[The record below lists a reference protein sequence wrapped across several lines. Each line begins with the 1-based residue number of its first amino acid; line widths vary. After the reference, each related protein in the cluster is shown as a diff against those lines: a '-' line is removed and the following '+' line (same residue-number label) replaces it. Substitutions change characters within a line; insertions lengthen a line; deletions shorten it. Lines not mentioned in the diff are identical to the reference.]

1 MVIYY
6 PREDSYLLEKHVKRL
21 AYNSVLDMGTGTG
34 IQALAAASSKKVKKV
49 LAVDINKEAI
59 AYCKKN
65 AKHKKIT
72 YRVSDLFAKVPKKKF
87 DTIIFNPPYLP
98 QEKRKRDTATEG
110 GKKGHEVIEK
120 FIAKAV
126 AYLKPNG
133 NILLLFSSLTDR
145 HMVEHLLKAK
155 MLDFKMID
163 SIHYFFEELY
173 VYNII
178 KSSVLRELEKK
189 GVKDIQYLAHGKRG
203 IVYTGKYK
211 KKKIAIKTKKPESE
225 AVNRIKNEITFLKLL
240 NKHKIGPNLLMHG
253 KNWLAYTFIPGV
265 FIKDWL
271 PKAKK
276 AEIKRVLKSVFKKC
290 FKMDQLEINKEEMH
304 HPLKHII
311 IGKSPKLI
319 DFERARKTKDPKNVS
334 QFCQFIMS
342 LKYVLVKKGI
352 KVKKAKI
359 ICLAKDY
366 KKKLDSAS
374 FKAILKELN
383 I

>member
-21 AYNSVLDMGTGTG
+21 AVRNVLDMGTGTG
-34 IQALAAASSKKVKKV
+34 IQALAAASNKKVKKV
-49 LAVDINKEAI
+49 LAVDINKESI
-59 AYCKKN
+59 AYCKEN
-65 AKHKKIT
+65 SKHKKII
-72 YRVSDLFAKVPKKKF
+72 YRISDLFAKVPKKKF

-98 QEKRKRDTATEG
+98 QEKRKRDIATEG
-110 GKKGHEVIEK
+110 GKKGHEIIEK
-120 FIAKAV
+120 FLAKATD
-126 AYLKPNG
+126 YLKTDG

-145 HMVEHLLKAK
+145 HRVEHLLKTK

-178 KSSVLRELEKK
+178 KSPVLQELEKK
-189 GVKDIQYLAHGKRG
+189 GVKNIKYLAQGKRG

-211 KKKIAIKTKKPESE
+211 KKKIAIKTKKPESD
-225 AVNRIKNEITFLKLL
+225 AIGRIKNEVDFLKLL
-240 NKHKIGPNLLMHG
+240 NKHKIGPTLLMHG

-271 PKAKK
+271 PKANKT
-276 AEIKRVLKSVFKKC
+276 ETKRVLKSVFKKC
-290 FKMDQLEINKEEMH
+290 FKMDQLNINKEEMH

-311 IGKSPKLI
+311 ISKSIKMI

-334 QFCQFIMS
+334 QFCQFVMS
-342 LKYVLVKKGI
+342 LKFVLAKKGI
-352 KVKKAKI
+352 KIDKKKI
-359 ICLAKDY
+359 INLAKAY

-374 FKAILKELN
+374 FNAILKELN